1 MKKIL
6 ITGGAGYIG
15 SMLSTALVSKGYK
28 VTVLDNFFFQNYST
42 LNHLFFYKNFNL
54 INMDIRNSHKIK
66 KIIKDFDVII
76 PLAGL
81 VGAPLCSKFKKKTIE
96 TNYKA
101 IKELINNKKNNQ
113 KIIYL
118 NSNSGYGIGKKNT
131 LCDENSPMNPIS
143 LYGLTKANAE
153 KEVLKSNNFIVF
165 RLATVFGVSYRM
177 RPELLVNNFTYN
189 ALKYKKLSIYEPYF
203 RRNFIHVRD
212 VVRCILF
219 ALKNFQKLKNN
230 VFNLGL
236 SSANLTKIDLAK
248 NVKKFI
254 KETKIRVFNNKKD
267 PDQRDYFVSNKKIE
281 ANGFKAKITLDEGIR
296 ELIDY
301 YKLNKIS
308 KTNY

>member
-1 MKKIL
+1 
-6 ITGGAGYIG
+6 
-15 SMLSTALVSKGYK
+15 
-28 VTVLDNFFFQNYST
+28 
-42 LNHLFFYKNFNL
+42 
-54 INMDIRNSHKIK
+54 MDIRNSHKIK